1 MSFQTT
7 YGPDGR
13 LRVAVLGCTGSIG
26 TQALDVCRQHA
37 DRLQV
42 TALSVNSSTS
52 ELVAAAREFSVPAV
66 AVADA
71 AHGDDAVLQELP
83 EGTQLGVGAQAVCE
97 LARRD
102 DVDCVLV
109 AIVGAA
115 GLEASHAALTSNK
128 RLALANKE
136 SLVVGGDLLMPLA
149 QPGQL
154 IPVDSEHSAIYQCY
168 LGENPREAHCIW
180 LTCSGG
186 PFLRRMD
193 LTGVTVEEA
202 STHPRWKMGRKI
214 TVDSATLMNKALE
227 VIEARWLFDIPP
239 ERIRVV
245 IHPQSILH
253 SGVAFED
260 GAVMAELGVPDMRT
274 PIAVAMA
281 WPERTESGAAA
292 LDFTKLKEPLTFEAP
307 DLERFPQLKLAWEA
321 LEAGGSATIVLNAAN
336 EAAVAAFLDRKISF
350 LGIGRACREALS
362 GLVLPAPKSLSDIY
376 AADREARSFVDS
388 LICSGRIS

>member
-13 LRVAVLGCTGSIG
+13 LRVAILGCTGSIG

-66 AVADA
+66 AVADV

-83 EGTQLGVGAQAVCE
+83 EGTKLGVGAQAVCE

-168 LGENPREAHCIW
+168 LGEDPREAHCIW

-186 PFLRRMD
+186 PFFGRTRDELNR
-193 LTGVTVEEA
+193 VTRADALAHPTWPWVPRSP
-202 STHPRWKMGRKI
+202 ST
-214 TVDSATLMNKALE
+214 
-227 VIEARWLFDIPP
+227 PP
-239 ERIRVV
+239 
-245 IHPQSILH
+245 PS
-253 SGVAFED
+253 
-260 GAVMAELGVPDMRT
+260 
-274 PIAVAMA
+274 
-281 WPERTESGAAA
+281 
-292 LDFTKLKEPLTFEAP
+292 
-307 DLERFPQLKLAWEA
+307 
-321 LEAGGSATIVLNAAN
+321 
-336 EAAVAAFLDRKISF
+336 
-350 LGIGRACREALS
+350 
-362 GLVLPAPKSLSDIY
+362 
-376 AADREARSFVDS
+376 
-388 LICSGRIS
+388 

>member
-13 LRVAVLGCTGSIG
+13 LRVAILGCTGSIG

-52 ELVAAAREFSVPAV
+52 ELVAAAREFSVSAV
-66 AVADA
+66 AVADV

-83 EGTQLGVGAQAVCE
+83 EGTKLGVGAHAVCE

-186 PFLRRMD
+186 PFFGRTRGD
-193 LTGVTVEEA
+193 LDRVTRA
-202 STHPRWKMGRKI
+202 DALAHPTWAMGAKI
-214 TVDSATLMNKALE
+214 TIDSATLMNKGLE
-227 VIEARWLFDIPP
+227 RIEAMHLFNCDLDFINVVVQRQSKIHSMVEFADGSVMAHLGASDMRIPIQFAFSYP
-239 ERIRVV
+239 ERWDTPAPRIDFR
-245 IHPQSILH
+245 
-253 SGVAFED
+253 
-260 GAVMAELGVPDMRT
+260 ELGQ
-274 PIAVAMA
+274 
-281 WPERTESGAAA
+281 
-292 LDFTKLKEPLTFEAP
+292 LTFDAADMDTFRCL
-307 DLERFPQLKLAWEA
+307 DLALKAA
-321 LEAGGSATIVLNAAN
+321 RTGGTAGAILNGAN
-336 EAAVAAFLDRKISF
+336 EAAVALFLEDRIGFLEIADRVDLALDRVPVIQEPSMTQI
-350 LGIGRACREALS
+350 LEADQAAREAVLS
-362 GLVLPAPKSLSDIY
+362 A
-376 AADREARSFVDS
+376 
-388 LICSGRIS
+388 